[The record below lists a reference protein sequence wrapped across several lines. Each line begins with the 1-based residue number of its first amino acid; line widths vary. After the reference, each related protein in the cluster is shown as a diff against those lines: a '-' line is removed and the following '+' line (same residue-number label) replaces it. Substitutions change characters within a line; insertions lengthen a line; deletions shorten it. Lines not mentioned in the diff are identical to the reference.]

1 MQASVCGDVVDAGA
15 ESLAR
20 SGVFVGVR
28 ALAAIQG
35 CMILA
40 DDGVGLS
47 AYGKCVEVSKW
58 CRISS
63 SNCSGGVSTP
73 IILYSDTGLGA
84 SL

>member
-28 ALAAIQG
+28 ALAAIQSSVV
-35 CMILA
+35 LA

-47 AYGKCVEVSKW
+47 AYGKRVEVVEVLHYLVEQLY
-58 CRISS
+58 CRSFY
-63 SNCSGGVSTP
+63 TYY
-73 IILYSDTGLGA
+73 II
-84 SL
+84 